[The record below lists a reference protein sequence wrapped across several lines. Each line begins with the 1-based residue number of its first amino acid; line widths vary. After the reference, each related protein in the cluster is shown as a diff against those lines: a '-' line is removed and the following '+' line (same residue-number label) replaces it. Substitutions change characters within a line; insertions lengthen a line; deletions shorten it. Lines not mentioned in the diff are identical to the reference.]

1 MTEKKL
7 LVQIM
12 REQLTQAEISLFLMG
27 DPASINYNSSTFQ
40 DQVFIIS
47 VYFQFVLILEILT
60 ILSFLNVIFSQYDQ
74 YIKVSLLPYDPGLE
88 FPKER
93 LKLGK
98 QIGSGAFGRVLRAEA
113 LGKTLI
119 KN

>member
-1 MTEKKL
+1 MINFYEK
-7 LVQIM
+7 V
-12 REQLTQAEISLFLMG
+12 
-27 DPASINYNSSTFQ
+27 
-40 DQVFIIS
+40 II
-47 VYFQFVLILEILT
+47 
-60 ILSFLNVIFSQYDQ
+60 DQ
-74 YIKVSLLPYDPGLE
+74 YLSHNMINICIKVSLLPYDPGLE

-119 KN
+119 F

>member
-1 MTEKKL
+1 MINFYEK
-7 LVQIM
+7 V
-12 REQLTQAEISLFLMG
+12 
-27 DPASINYNSSTFQ
+27 
-40 DQVFIIS
+40 II
-47 VYFQFVLILEILT
+47 
-60 ILSFLNVIFSQYDQ
+60 DQ
-74 YIKVSLLPYDPGLE
+74 YLSLNMINICIKVSLLPYDPGLE

-119 KN
+119 F

>member
-1 MTEKKL
+1 M
-7 LVQIM
+7 I
-12 REQLTQAEISLFLMG
+12 IFL
-27 DPASINYNSSTFQ
+27 
-40 DQVFIIS
+40 
-47 VYFQFVLILEILT
+47 
-60 ILSFLNVIFSQYDQ
+60 SQYDQ